1 MKRLIPVLAAA
12 LSLAAGVA
20 MAAEQDLTYFP
31 DGDAFVCVNGS
42 NLYSRAL
49 YGSNESE
56 WRLETSD
63 RPIFAS
69 YKKNNCRNI
78 RFLITIGG
86 KDYALDSAEYCEAR
100 YTGGRRDYVLRDR
113 RWGKG
118 RVCLSVVAYYD
129 REGASFRFSA
139 DSITGASLKCIV
151 SHVRG
156 QKFRRFGDLGT
167 VDNPSVSFG
176 PLPGSAPV
184 CAAATALPSSCRPTY
199 FSVTGDTLSSGADA
213 MTARLFTA
221 ADEYRARL
229 AGSVVFDTPDK
240 FINPIGGA
248 MVMAAD
254 GAWNGQ
260 VWLHGA
266 VGWRMPLPGW
276 RAAYMG
282 DFLGMPDRQ
291 RSHFD
296 AYAKSQVTDV
306 PVTLPH
312 LMDSSNNL
320 ARGAYRWGTPMYSN
334 GYICRNPGN
343 NHQFHHYDMNLN
355 YIDELLWHCQFDAD
369 TAYLRHMWP
378 VLRSHLAWEKETW
391 DPDGDGLYD
400 AYCCIWASDALQ
412 YSSGAVTHSSAY
424 NYRGNML
431 AARIAELIGE
441 DPAPYRREAER
452 ILKAMNHR
460 LWLDDEGH
468 WAEYQ
473 DFLGLKR
480 LHKDAA
486 LWSVYTP
493 IDCGACTPEQAYR
506 ATRYVD
512 SRIPHIPFTA
522 DGESYATIATS
533 DWQPY
538 EWSINNVAMAEVS
551 HTALAYFK
559 AGRQEAA
566 FRLLK
571 SNLLDFMY
579 MGSSPGN
586 FGQISKYDA
595 HLGEAYRDFADV
607 TGITSRAV
615 IEGLFGITPE
625 ALYGRCVI
633 RPGFPSSWDSVHVR
647 TPYLEYTYRR
657 AGGKDHFTIR
667 QHFARPLQ
675 IVIRQ
680 NTGNGG
686 YKDNV
691 FTADTV
697 QSIILDTVGYREEPP
712 AGYMMTETA
721 HGTALDDVRTAD
733 CKPVDMSGYFNSSVT
748 DIFRN
753 KYMSPRSPYTT
764 LALPTQGIGD
774 WCSTKKT
781 ADIDDGWLRRQAAH
795 GPLVIGGIPFV
806 SPAQGQNIAF
816 TSLWDNYPDSI
827 TIPLKGR
834 GSRLYLLMTGSTNP
848 MQSHTE
854 NACVRV
860 EYRDGS
866 CEELSLRNPSNW
878 CPIEQ
883 DYDDGTP
890 AFMVPKPRPL
900 RVSLKSGA
908 SGRALAVAMGVRRA
922 ESISDSP
929 SSKVAP
935 LAIDGGAAEVLEV
948 RLNPKKKLRSITLRT
963 TANDVVAGLM
973 AVTVQN

>member
-1 MKRLIPVLAAA
+1 MF
-12 LSLAAGVA
+12 VA
-20 MAAEQDLTYFP
+20 
-31 DGDAFVCVNGS
+31 
-42 NLYSRAL
+42 
-49 YGSNESE
+49 
-56 WRLETSD
+56 
-63 RPIFAS
+63 
-69 YKKNNCRNI
+69 YKKNDSRNI
-78 RFLITIGG
+78 SFRITVDG
-86 KDYALDSAEYCEAR
+86 KTVSLEKTDYCEAR
-100 YTGGRRDYVLRDR
+100 YTAGRRSYTLRDKSWGDGTVKISVLAFPDR
-113 RWGKG
+113 RGGIWKFEATGFKSQVRVTCRQCDIANQNLKRWGDMGCEEPGSLEAGSGMKNLQEKSWYTENA
-118 RVCLSVVAYYD
+118 VSYLTFDNMSLHVATPRQSGIDATTASAATKDRIKAFAEEYD
-129 REGASFRFSA
+129 RAELYR
-139 DSITGASLKCIV
+139 
-151 SHVRG
+151 
-156 QKFRRFGDLGT
+156 QK
-167 VDNPSVSFG
+167 
-176 PLPGSAPV
+176 
-184 CAAATALPSSCRPTY
+184 
-199 FSVTGDTLSSGADA
+199 
-213 MTARLFTA
+213 
-221 ADEYRARL
+221 L
-229 AGSVVFDTPDK
+229 AGSVVFCTPDPY
-240 FINPIGGA
+240 INTLGGVLTTA
-248 MVMAAD
+248 GD
-254 GAWNGQ
+254 GSWDGDTF
-260 VWLHGA
+260 LHGA
-266 VGWRMPLPGW
+266 IAWRMQLPGW
-276 RAAYMG
+276 RGAYMG
-282 DFLGMPDRQ
+282 DFLGWNDRAVK
-291 RSHFD
+291 HFD
-296 AYAKSQVTDV
+296 GYAESQVKDV
-306 PVTLPH
+306 PCTISHPTQ
-312 LMDSSNNL
+312 DSTMNL
-320 ARGAYRWGTPMYSN
+320 CRAAHVWGSPMYSN
-334 GYICRNPGN
+334 GYICRVPHRN
-343 NHQFHHYDMNLN
+343 NVMHHYDMNLN

-586 FGQISKYDA
+586 FGQISKYDS

-733 CKPVDMSGYFNSSVT
+733 CTPVDMSGYFNSSVT

-795 GPLVIGGIPFV
+795 GPLVIGGIPFA

-866 CEELSLRNPSNW
+866 CEVLSLRNPSNW

-908 SGRALAVAMGVRRA
+908 TGRALAVAMGVRRA